1 MDEWKTDNVAWAC
14 HWPNKIRGH
23 YSDFHFSQGGEVLWL
38 VLDSMLEVHP
48 DDRSSADYV
57 HDEAQKILERMAG
70 DELSDD
76 SDEGAAT
83 PKPYEYSE
91 ASTLCLGIESGFGG
105 LTSPLEGVVER
116 SDEGHFGRRSIVA
129 ETISEDWE
137 PSTGLQAQPSEILE
151 IPGALPQGSI
161 VNEQLWGSGPS
172 RSKHVETDSVPRSA
186 CQESAAEL
194 REVGVR
200 VAVEIP
206 N

>member
-1 MDEWKTDNVAWAC
+1 MQKRRHCRGKRERADSQVCHGLPDYLDAWKTDNVAWAC

-83 PKPYEYSE
+83 PKPYECSE
-91 ASTLCLGIESGFGG
+91 ASTLCLEI
-105 LTSPLEGVVER
+105 
-116 SDEGHFGRRSIVA
+116 GRA
-129 ETISEDWE
+129 
-137 PSTGLQAQPSEILE
+137 
-151 IPGALPQGSI
+151 
-161 VNEQLWGSGPS
+161 
-172 RSKHVETDSVPRSA
+172 HV
-186 CQESAAEL
+186 
-194 REVGVR
+194 
-200 VAVEIP
+200 
-206 N
+206 